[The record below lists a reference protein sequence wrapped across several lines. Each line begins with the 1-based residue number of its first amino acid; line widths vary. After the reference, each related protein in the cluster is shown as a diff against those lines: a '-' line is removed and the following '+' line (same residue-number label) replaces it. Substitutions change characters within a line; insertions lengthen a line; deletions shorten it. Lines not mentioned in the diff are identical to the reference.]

1 MNPVR
6 HWLWPLL
13 LVLPAAAGAT
23 TLEEAWQGVV
33 AHSPDYASLVA
44 RREAGESSAAA
55 ARALWMPTLAAQ
67 GGLARR
73 SVASDTTG
81 AAFSAPGF
89 GDSTGVDFRTSVNGG
104 TATQWALVGQQPL
117 FDAARSADAA
127 ALRAR
132 ARLAAQQFRIGE
144 QALMLRTAQALSD
157 VVTAQASLQAVR
169 RHRAAAD
176 RARDMARARFEAG
189 DIAVT
194 DLRDAEAQGDLLRV
208 RELDAQQALA
218 LANAAFSDL
227 TGLPPPAGEQGEG
240 SMAPL
245 ATAAASAGT
254 LPAIEGSLEDWQSRA
269 LRSSPQWLAQQEQQ
283 ALAAAEARRWS
294 RIDGAQLSIVG
305 QLGREALHGTGD
317 YGSSGMTSR
326 LATIGLQA
334 TLPLFTGGMRSAQRH
349 GAEATLRAAGADTE
363 SVRLQVATATRAAW
377 LEANTARAR
386 ADALQRVRASAA
398 LRLAATRLGQ
408 ETGERTLLELLAA
421 EGAALQGDAEAVQAG
436 CQNLIAG
443 LRLRAAA
450 GELDAQA
457 MAAGGTANAACTV
470 AGMH

>member
-6 HWLWPLL
+6 HWPWLLL
-13 LVLPAAAGAT
+13 LVLPAVAGAT

-33 AHSPDYASLVA
+33 AHSPDHAALVA
-44 RREAGESSAAA
+44 RREAGESAAAA
-55 ARALWMPTLAAQ
+55 ARALWLPTLAAQ
-67 GGLARR
+67 GGLAHR
-73 SVASDTTG
+73 SLASDTTG

-89 GDSTGVDFRTSVNGG
+89 GDSTGVDFRTSINGG
-104 TATQWALVGQQPL
+104 TATQWAIIGQQPL
-117 FDAARSADAA
+117 LDAARTADAA

-144 QALMLRTAQALSD
+144 QALMLRTAQALAD
-157 VVTAQASLQAVR
+157 VVTAQASLQAVQ

-176 RARDMARARFEAG
+176 RARAMARARFEAG

-194 DLRDAEAQGDLLRV
+194 DLREAEAQGDLLRV
-208 RELDAQQALA
+208 RELDAQQAVA

-227 TGLPPPAGEQGEG
+227 TGLSPPASGQGD
-240 SMAPL
+240 
-245 ATAAASAGT
+245 ATAVAPAPVVIPARA
-254 LPAIEGSLEDWQSRA
+254 PAAIEGSLEDWQSRA
-269 LRSSPQWLAQQEQQ
+269 LRSSPQWLAQQEQE
-283 ALAAAEARRWS
+283 AMAAAEARRWS

-305 QLGREALHGTGD
+305 QLGREALHGSGD

-349 GAEATLRAAGADTE
+349 GADAALRAASADSE
-363 SVRLQVATATRAAW
+363 AARLQLATATHAAW

-398 LRLAATRLGQ
+398 LRLAATRLGH
-408 ETGERTLLELLAA
+408 EAGERTLLELLAA

-436 CQNLIAG
+436 CLELLAG

-457 MAAGGTANAACTV
+457 LAAAGAANAACTT
-470 AGMH
+470 ANLH